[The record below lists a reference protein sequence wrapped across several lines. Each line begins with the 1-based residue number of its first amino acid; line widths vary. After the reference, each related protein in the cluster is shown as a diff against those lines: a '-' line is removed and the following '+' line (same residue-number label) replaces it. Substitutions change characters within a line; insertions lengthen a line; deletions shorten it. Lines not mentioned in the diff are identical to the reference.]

1 METKLK
7 LIVLF
12 TAVFHVAHLK
22 SDAKPDAKPDDKPEH
37 PQSGEVD
44 FKKKLTD
51 DDFSC
56 WCDSPDGGKNCSNPY
71 AICDHVNMECADYFD
86 DDFNCTGS
94 EMEYACDYIDP
105 ETMKCT
111 VEPDDH
117 SGYNCKCDTDDNGKE
132 CDRFIEV

>member
-1 METKLK
+1 MESKLR
-7 LIVLF
+7 LVVLF
-12 TAVFHVAHLK
+12 ATVVHVVHLK
-22 SDAKPDAKPDDKPEH
+22 SNEEDRKR
-37 PQSGEVD
+37 GEVD

-94 EMEYACDYIDP
+94 EMEYSCDYVDP
-105 ETMKCT
+105 ETMYCNS
-111 VEPDDH
+111 EPDDH
-117 SGYNCKCDTDDNGKE
+117 SGFNCICDIDDNGKA
-132 CDRFIEV
+132 CDRFNKV